1 MDDLRCY
8 SIDVPS
14 CVRVLS
20 LSVQHSWAACKSG
33 AWYRMPAIFFFHF
46 FFFSKPKAFVFLA
59 RPGLHRLHDL
69 WELDAVQRLMHASK
83 RSPPED
89 ENI

>member
-1 MDDLRCY
+1 MEWTTFAVTVLTCLPASVCCHFQY
-8 SIDVPS
+8 ST
-14 CVRVLS
+14 RGL
-20 LSVQHSWAACKSG
+20 
-33 AWYRMPAIFFFHF
+33 PAKAEHGTGCQQLFFFHF
-46 FFFSKPKAFVFLA
+46 FFFALNDKSL
-59 RPGLHRLHDL
+59 RLHDL

>member
-33 AWYRMPAIFFFHF
+33 AWYRMPATFFFHF
-46 FFFSKPKAFVFLA
+46 FFFFASNDKSLRF
-59 RPGLHRLHDL
+59 HDL